1 MRIEE
6 IKIKLINFL
15 RNEHKKPK
23 VVVMPDFFFDR
34 IINIKDNHDDFSS
47 KVTKIIQ
54 QNGGNLDGI
63 PQMDDKGGNAI
74 NTAFALI
81 TIGAKVTPI
90 VCTNEKG
97 RNKIKTH
104 LKNSTVDF
112 SHIKIG
118 KKPSIT
124 TALEFDIKN
133 KKINIMLR
141 DLGDLE
147 HFHTSNLTKKD
158 YLIID
163 DADYVCLFNW
173 AGTKKYGTE
182 LAKEVFSRVKKKG
195 KGKTYYD
202 TADPNSN
209 SAGIPKLLKIVLKSN
224 FIDILSLNEN
234 EAISYASFFDKNIA
248 ENSRKKTNNKLALQA
263 AKILAENLTTRID
276 LHTSSFAASLTKK
289 KETCIS
295 TFKIKPLRV
304 TGAGDAWNAGNILGD
319 ANLLSDESRLMLA
332 NAISACYLTDPQG
345 NYPTQ
350 NRLIEFLEKS

>member
-1 MRIEE
+1 MD
-6 IKIKLINFL
+6 FL
-15 RNEHKKPK
+15 RNEYKKPK

-34 IINIKDNHDDFSS
+34 IINLRDNLENFSS

-54 QNGGNLDGI
+54 QNGGSLDGMS
-63 PQMDDKGGNAI
+63 QMDFKGGNAI
-74 NTAFALI
+74 NTASALI
-81 TIGAKVTPI
+81 TLGAKVTPI
-90 VCTNEKG
+90 ICTNENG
-97 RNKIKTH
+97 INKIRSY
-104 LKNSTVDF
+104 LKNASVDF

-118 KKPSIT
+118 EKPSIT
-124 TALEFDIKN
+124 TALEFEIEN
-133 KKINIMLR
+133 KKINVMLR

-147 HFHTSNLTKKD
+147 NFQTSNLTNSD

-209 SAGIPKLLKIVLKSN
+209 SKEIPKLLKIVLKAN

-234 EAISYASFFDKNIA
+234 EAISYASFFDKNIVDI
-248 ENSRKKTNNKLALQA
+248 SREKTNNKVALQA
-263 AKILAENLTTRID
+263 AKILAENLSARID
-276 LHTSSFAASLTKK
+276 LHTSSYSASLTKK
-289 KETCIS
+289 KETCIA

-304 TGAGDAWNAGNILGD
+304 TGAGDAWNAGNILAD
-319 ANLLSDESRLMLA
+319 TNLLSDEARLMLA

-345 NYPTQ
+345 KYPTQ
-350 NRLIEFLEKS
+350 KRVYEFLEKN